1 VKYYQTCSA
10 LNFSNINKRSCI
22 NKSIPT
28 NVLSLHFFLLLCKD
42 FQSIMLTIIK
52 TGRKIIKSTFLLLKI
67 CSESHY
73 KNSGIQ
79 IKIQF
84 IQYLQQSFIKP
95 LETTCC
101 KSGVTATQIISIKE
115 ILARLSFF
123 YAKKTFDLK

>member
-1 VKYYQTCSA
+1 MFVIA
-10 LNFSNINKRSCI
+10 FFSLIAK
-22 NKSIPT
+22 T
-28 NVLSLHFFLLLCKD
+28 VLLSKD